1 MPFKLIGCLLVV
13 CTGTMIGFVLS
24 GRLYKR
30 RDFLKSFTEF
40 ISLLATNLRYS
51 GDDIFTLVNSC
62 AENSSLDL
70 LLFSECDRPFDEL
83 WLERVKRLSS
93 EIPLS
98 KSDISML
105 NDFGG
110 QLGKTDT
117 EGQLKHLEL
126 YEVSFSKQ
134 LSSARD
140 AITKN
145 QSYIK
150 QWDFCRKCNRPY
162 DDLEVVMDVELIFK
176 IAAVGIIVAVL
187 TQLLIRSGR
196 EEQAMLTS
204 LAGLIVVLTL
214 IITQI
219 STLFNTINS
228 FSVFNMN
235 ILSISVLAV
244 VTVIICVMLKP
255 KNAEISVMLGIS
267 CSVIILIG
275 VLTQVSAIVTTIN
288 QIIASSGISIDYI
301 VILLKSIGICL
312 VTEFAVNTCKD
323 SGSQSLASNVS
334 LAGKIMVTVTALPL
348 YSDILKTVLSL
359 AGN

>member
-40 ISLLATNLRYS
+40 ISLLATNLRYN

-83 WLERVKRLSS
+83 WLERVKQVSS

-98 KSDISML
+98 KSDSSML

-134 LSSARD
+134 LSSALD
-140 AITKN
+140 AITKK
-145 QSYIK
+145 SKLYK
-150 QWDFCRKCNRPY
+150 TMGF
-162 DDLEVVMDVELIFK
+162 F
-176 IAAVGIIVAVL
+176 
-187 TQLLIRSGR
+187 
-196 EEQAMLTS
+196 
-204 LAGLIVVLTL
+204 AG
-214 IITQI
+214 
-219 STLFNTINS
+219 
-228 FSVFNMN
+228 
-235 ILSISVLAV
+235 
-244 VTVIICVMLKP
+244 
-255 KNAEISVMLGIS
+255 
-267 CSVIILIG
+267 
-275 VLTQVSAIVTTIN
+275 SAI
-288 QIIASSGISIDYI
+288 
-301 VILLKSIGICL
+301 
-312 VTEFAVNTCKD
+312 
-323 SGSQSLASNVS
+323 
-334 LAGKIMVTVTALPL
+334 ALMM
-348 YSDILKTVLSL
+348 I
-359 AGN
+359 

>member
-1 MPFKLIGCLLVV
+1 
-13 CTGTMIGFVLS
+13 MIGFVLS

-83 WLERVKRLSS
+83 WLEKVKQLSS

-134 LSSARD
+134 LSSALEWSFNRIKH
-140 AITKN
+140 ASRYKFSCGNCGAKMKN
-145 QSYIK
+145 K
-150 QWDFCRKCNRPY
+150 
-162 DDLEVVMDVELIFK
+162 
-176 IAAVGIIVAVL
+176 
-187 TQLLIRSGR
+187 
-196 EEQAMLTS
+196 
-204 LAGLIVVLTL
+204 
-214 IITQI
+214 
-219 STLFNTINS
+219 
-228 FSVFNMN
+228 
-235 ILSISVLAV
+235 
-244 VTVIICVMLKP
+244 
-255 KNAEISVMLGIS
+255 
-267 CSVIILIG
+267 G
-275 VLTQVSAIVTTIN
+275 VCPHC
-288 QIIASSGISIDYI
+288 G
-301 VILLKSIGICL
+301 
-312 VTEFAVNTCKD
+312 AVNE
-323 SGSQSLASNVS
+323 
-334 LAGKIMVTVTALPL
+334 
-348 YSDILKTVLSL
+348 
-359 AGN
+359 

>member
-62 AENSSLDL
+62 AENSSLDSL
-70 LLFSECDRPFDEL
+70 LL
-83 WLERVKRLSS
+83 WLERVKQLSS

-140 AITKN
+140 AITKK
-145 QSYIK
+145 SKLYK
-150 QWDFCRKCNRPY
+150 TMGF
-162 DDLEVVMDVELIFK
+162 F
-176 IAAVGIIVAVL
+176 
-187 TQLLIRSGR
+187 
-196 EEQAMLTS
+196 
-204 LAGLIVVLTL
+204 AG
-214 IITQI
+214 
-219 STLFNTINS
+219 
-228 FSVFNMN
+228 
-235 ILSISVLAV
+235 
-244 VTVIICVMLKP
+244 
-255 KNAEISVMLGIS
+255 
-267 CSVIILIG
+267 
-275 VLTQVSAIVTTIN
+275 SAI
-288 QIIASSGISIDYI
+288 
-301 VILLKSIGICL
+301 
-312 VTEFAVNTCKD
+312 
-323 SGSQSLASNVS
+323 
-334 LAGKIMVTVTALPL
+334 ALMM
-348 YSDILKTVLSL
+348 I
-359 AGN
+359 

>member
-1 MPFKLIGCLLVV
+1 MGCLLVV

-30 RDFLKSFTEF
+30 KDFLKSFTEF

-62 AENSSLDL
+62 AENSSLDS

-83 WLERVKRLSS
+83 WLERVKQLSS

-140 AITKN
+140 AITKK
-145 QSYIK
+145 SKLYK
-150 QWDFCRKCNRPY
+150 TMGF
-162 DDLEVVMDVELIFK
+162 F
-176 IAAVGIIVAVL
+176 
-187 TQLLIRSGR
+187 
-196 EEQAMLTS
+196 
-204 LAGLIVVLTL
+204 AG
-214 IITQI
+214 
-219 STLFNTINS
+219 
-228 FSVFNMN
+228 
-235 ILSISVLAV
+235 
-244 VTVIICVMLKP
+244 
-255 KNAEISVMLGIS
+255 
-267 CSVIILIG
+267 
-275 VLTQVSAIVTTIN
+275 SAI
-288 QIIASSGISIDYI
+288 
-301 VILLKSIGICL
+301 
-312 VTEFAVNTCKD
+312 
-323 SGSQSLASNVS
+323 
-334 LAGKIMVTVTALPL
+334 ALMM
-348 YSDILKTVLSL
+348 I
-359 AGN
+359 